1 MAKWIGFTEA
11 RHLIEDHA
19 ERSNLGA
26 TPVATAHYIYD
37 SLISLMIDGV
47 VKSRSRV
54 PSSFR
59 LHFTSNIDPKSFQ
72 IDADD
77 YLPII
82 FWISW
87 RDVIEEAQ
95 KGMMSG
101 HNQDAYFS
109 SEGDNFQFRLAIGL
123 RDNGVLEGFAQDVEL
138 LRESIPL
145 LPRERGR
152 KPGNQYDDTAAIDFA
167 VAKLRLGEDWAE
179 VIPVAVS
186 MMRGAS
192 EKAKRN
198 RLLVRLKPL
207 GFIAPRSQ
215 KRSPFRTNK

>member
-26 TPVATAHYIYD
+26 TPVAAAHYIYD

-109 SEGDNFQFRLAIGL
+109 SEGDMPSTKPSPKRWASTWLGSRNQSVAFVNSDTPDLRGFLCPRLQL
-123 RDNGVLEGFAQDVEL
+123 QTVLMRENGA
-138 LRESIPL
+138 
-145 LPRERGR
+145 
-152 KPGNQYDDTAAIDFA
+152 
-167 VAKLRLGEDWAE
+167 
-179 VIPVAVS
+179 
-186 MMRGAS
+186 
-192 EKAKRN
+192 
-198 RLLVRLKPL
+198 
-207 GFIAPRSQ
+207 
-215 KRSPFRTNK
+215 